1 VDRHGAWRVEP
12 RFDAVGVFA
21 DGAAPAA
28 EAGRWGL
35 IDRAG
40 RWAAEPAFDKIET
53 AWNGRFPAR
62 RGNAWGLID
71 ATGAEVLPCVY
82 DGLEWGSDFRGDPL
96 RYGSAAGRDAA
107 FPSGEVM
114 GR

>member
-1 VDRHGAWRVEP
+1 MDGRGRWVVEP
-12 RFDAVGVFA
+12 RFEALGAFSGAV
-21 DGAAPAA
+21 APAA
-28 EAGRWGL
+28 KAGRWGL
-35 IDRAG
+35 IDREG
-40 RWAAEPAFDKIET
+40 RWATEPTFDNIGT